1 MYASGI
7 QSYFRLFKD
16 HTMPRETHTPAGRR
30 RLEPIEPEVLT
41 ARGAARVL
49 GVSARLVLRLAR
61 KNKLPGKKVGKEWR
75 FRRAA
80 LLQWLGKSEPSVPE
94 WVEKLVAMGK
104 AELNPPRKR

>member
-1 MYASGI
+1 VARKTHRAS
-7 QSYFRLFKD
+7 R
-16 HTMPRETHTPAGRR
+16 RR
-30 RLEPIEPEVLT
+30 RLEPLDPEVLN
-41 ARGAARVL
+41 AAGAAGVL

-75 FRRAA
+75 FRRTA

-104 AELNPPRKR
+104 AELKPPRKP